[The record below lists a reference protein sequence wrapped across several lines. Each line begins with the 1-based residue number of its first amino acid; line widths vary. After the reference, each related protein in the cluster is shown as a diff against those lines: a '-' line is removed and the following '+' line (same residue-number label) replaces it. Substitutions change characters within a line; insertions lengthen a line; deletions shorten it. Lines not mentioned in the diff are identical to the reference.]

1 MYLTR
6 FEPFKEIATL
16 EKRLADMFEL
26 SKKGESGNITGFA
39 PSLNTREDEKSYHV
53 ELDLPGVKK
62 EDISIDINKNTLTV
76 SGERKTREEVKE
88 ENYYKLESFYG
99 KFQRSFVLPENVNPD
114 DIKASFENGV
124 LELTLPKSDV
134 KESKKVEIS

>member
-6 FEPFKEIATL
+6 FEPFREIANL
-16 EKRLADMFEL
+16 ERRLADMFEL
-26 SKKGESGNITGFA
+26 NKRGESGNIAGFA
-39 PSLNTREDEKSYHV
+39 PSLNTREDENGYYV

-62 EDISIDINKNTLTV
+62 EDINIDINKNTVTI
-76 SGERKTREEVKE
+76 SGERKTKEEVKE

-99 KFQRSFVLPENVNPD
+99 KFQRSFLLPDNVNPD
-114 DIKASFENGV
+114 DIKATFENGV

-134 KESKKVEIS
+134 KESKRVEIS